1 MGSHN
6 ALKIDENSTML
17 RHIIV
22 KFPNMVDNEKSQVNS
37 REKKTKRN
45 KTNKKKKNTGVTQE
59 IRIRLASD
67 HSTQH

>member
-37 REKKTKRN
+37 REKKTKQN
-45 KTNKKKKNTGVTQE
+45 KTNKKKK
-59 IRIRLASD
+59 
-67 HSTQH
+67 